1 MTTEHTETFK
11 KAIKE
16 SDAPRLYANN
26 FVCSLSVSDLSLVG
40 RRNDSTEFVL
50 NLSYTSAKSLQQL
63 LGEMI
68 EKLETHTGQAILTTK
83 MIEQALEPL
92 RDEKS
97 SDSE

>member
-1 MTTEHTETFK
+1 MTTEHTET
-11 KAIKE
+11 IKRALT
-16 SDAPRLYANN
+16 DADVPKLYANN
-26 FVCSLSVSDLSLVG
+26 FVCSLSVSDLSLIG
-40 RRNDSTEFVL
+40 RRNDSAEFVL

-68 EKLETHTGQAILTTK
+68 EKLESHTGQAILTTK

-92 RDEKS
+92 RDEKP